1 MLVPFV
7 NSVMTAEVVVLN
19 KLAVALAA
27 DSKVTV
33 GRGGRQKTY
42 DTVNKLFTLSKFH
55 PIGVMVYGNSEFMGF
70 PWETVIKSYRSDLNE
85 KSFNSISEYA
95 DDFFRY
101 LLEELGIKEADWKI
115 NVVSISADCVVEVIL
130 RTGDI
135 KNILNVCSEEIKKL
149 EKLENILSSDDG
161 KTPNILLQYKSEF
174 KEAIRIFFDG
184 ENKDI
189 LDFKLAR
196 KLFRLMKLTI
206 EKEIFSSYMSGIVF
220 AGFGDDEKF
229 PTIVDYSLDGI
240 ISGILKKKKVGS
252 IDSDRRSEGYI
263 KAFAQTD
270 MVYRFMEGVDINY
283 QSFVEGLFVQQ
294 LIEKLSAVADLR
306 YRNNKTK
313 RKIEKKRLIKEAISG
328 IQEIKSEAKKYR
340 WQQFSQPILNML
352 NAMPKEEIA
361 GLAEA
366 LVSLTSLKRRVSED
380 EETVSGPIDVAVISK
395 GDGFIWIKRKHYFDP
410 AKNPYFFDKYY
421 KV

>member
-1 MLVPFV
+1 
-7 NSVMTAEVVVLN
+7 MTAEVVVLN

-229 PTIVDYSLDGI
+229 PTIVDCSLDGI

-328 IQEIKSEAKKYR
+328 MQEIKSEAKKYR

-352 NAMPKEEIA
+352 NAMPKCP
-361 GLAEA
+361 
-366 LVSLTSLKRRVSED
+366 
-380 EETVSGPIDVAVISK
+380 SGKFMRDNNIC
-395 GDGFIWIKRKHYFDP
+395 
-410 AKNPYFFDKYY
+410 
-421 KV
+421 